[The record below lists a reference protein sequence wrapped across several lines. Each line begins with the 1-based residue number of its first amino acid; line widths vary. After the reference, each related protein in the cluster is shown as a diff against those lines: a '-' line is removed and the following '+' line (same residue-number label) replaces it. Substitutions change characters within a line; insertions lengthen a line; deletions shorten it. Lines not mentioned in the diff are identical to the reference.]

1 MSPSHG
7 PTDLLVSLA
16 REEMRMKRQPYLTNH
31 RLHVIGLALTVIL
44 ASCRPLEQPT
54 VLPAAIEMPT
64 LSSIMPETMPETM
77 PEIMLLM
84 NNLVCPSI
92 PSTAALLPLAPY
104 DEELGDCALI
114 GRSGEIEVWLTELEQ
129 IAESC
134 YANRETNWA
143 DTLAARDNLDS
154 QIDELELEGVETVT
168 PQIDELE
175 HGLALL
181 VEEACPIYGN
191 PELSEPSEPFP
202 PPTHYYTIW
211 LKTIGENVGEYCT
224 MIDELVKP
232 LWQACDE
239 INFYQDCQAPN
250 PEQYH
255 SIIEW
260 KMNAAQIN
268 YDYTD
273 FFYTN
278 TLQTYG
284 WGNFRVY
291 FNEASI
297 DCPIVQQ
304 LASIPTFTFSKNA
317 FCRKGPSVDYE
328 DVTAFLQ
335 HQSVQIDGRN
345 QDEPRWWWVLIP
357 GSSGHCWVSD
367 STGSAVGFL
376 EGVNTVAAPPLPPTP
391 VCTRDLPQ
399 NRCEAAGGTWRQDPD
414 ILTAVIYFCDCSK

>member
-1 MSPSHG
+1 
-7 PTDLLVSLA
+7 
-16 REEMRMKRQPYLTNH
+16 MKRQPYLTNH

-143 DTLAARDNLDS
+143 STLAARDNLDS
-154 QIDELELEGVETVT
+154 QIDELAPGALSITACLSFGGDEG
-168 PQIDELE
+168 
-175 HGLALL
+175 
-181 VEEACPIYGN
+181 Y
-191 PELSEPSEPFP
+191 EPSESIPF
-202 PPTHYYTIW
+202 TNYYTIW
-211 LKTIGENVGEYCT
+211 LKRIGENVGEYCT
-224 MIDELVKP
+224 MIDELIKP
-232 LWQACDE
+232 LRQACDE

>member
-1 MSPSHG
+1 
-7 PTDLLVSLA
+7 
-16 REEMRMKRQPYLTNH
+16 
-31 RLHVIGLALTVIL
+31 LTVIL
-44 ASCRPLEQPT
+44 ASCNNPLRQPT
-54 VLPAAIEMPT
+54 VLPDAIEMPAED
-64 LSSIMPETMPETM
+64 SVVPEIM
-77 PEIMLLM
+77 PEIMSEIILLT
-84 NNLVCPSI
+84 NYLVCPSI
-92 PSTAALLPLAPY
+92 PSTDALLPPAPY
-104 DEELGDCALI
+104 DEELGDCELI

-129 IAESC
+129 IAASC

-154 QIDELELEGVETVT
+154 QIDEFELEGAETVT
-168 PQIDELE
+168 PQIDELA
-175 HGLALL
+175 LALL
-181 VEEACPIYGN
+181 AEEACPIYGS
-191 PELSEPSEPFP
+191 PEPSEPLDPIP
-202 PPTHYYTIW
+202 PPTHYYTEW
-211 LKTIGENVGEYCT
+211 LKRIGENVGEYCT

-297 DCPIVQQ
+297 DCPLVQQ

-317 FCRKGPSVDYE
+317 FCRKGPSLAYE
-328 DVTAFLQ
+328 DMTAFPQ
-335 HQSVQIDGRN
+335 GQSVQIDGRN
-345 QDEPRWWWVLIP
+345 ADEPRWWWVLIP

-367 STGSAVGFL
+367 STGSAAGSF
-376 EGVNTVAAPPLPPTP
+376 EGVDTVAAPPLPPMPTL

-399 NRCEAAGGTWRQDPD
+399 NQCEAAGGTWRQDPN
-414 ILTAVIYFCDCSK
+414 ILKAVIYFCDCSK

>member
-16 REEMRMKRQPYLTNH
+16 WEEMRMKRQPYLTNH
-31 RLHVIGLALTVIL
+31 CLHAIGLALTVIL
-44 ASCRPLEQPT
+44 ASCGPLEQPT
-54 VLPAAIEMPT
+54 VLPAATEMPT
-64 LSSIMPETMPETM
+64 LSSIMPETMPEL
-77 PEIMLLM
+77 MLLT
-84 NNLVCPSI
+84 NYLVCPSI

-129 IAESC
+129 IAASC

-154 QIDELELEGVETVT
+154 QIDEFEPEGAETVT

-175 HGLALL
+175 LGLALL
-181 VEEACPIYGN
+181 AKEACSIYGKS
-191 PELSEPSEPFP
+191 ELSEPLEPFP
-202 PPTHYYTIW
+202 PPTHYYTEW
-211 LKTIGENVGEYCT
+211 LKRIGENVGEYCT

-278 TLQTYG
+278 TLQSYG

-291 FNEASI
+291 FNES
-297 DCPIVQQ
+297 
-304 LASIPTFTFSKNA
+304 
-317 FCRKGPSVDYE
+317 DY
-328 DVTAFLQ
+328 V
-335 HQSVQIDGRN
+335 
-345 QDEPRWWWVLIP
+345 
-357 GSSGHCWVSD
+357 
-367 STGSAVGFL
+367 
-376 EGVNTVAAPPLPPTP
+376 
-391 VCTRDLPQ
+391 
-399 NRCEAAGGTWRQDPD
+399 
-414 ILTAVIYFCDCSK
+414 

>member
-1 MSPSHG
+1 
-7 PTDLLVSLA
+7 
-16 REEMRMKRQPYLTNH
+16 MKRQPYLTNH
-31 RLHVIGLALTVIL
+31 CLYVIGLALMVIL
-44 ASCRPLEQPT
+44 ASCSSLEQPT
-54 VLPAAIEMPT
+54 ALPATVIPT
-64 LSSIMPETMPETM
+64 LISIEPGIKSGITMLT
-77 PEIMLLM
+77 
-84 NNLVCPSI
+84 NKLVCPSI
-92 PSTAALLPLAPY
+92 PSTAVLIPPAPY
-104 DEELGDCALI
+104 DEDLGDCALI
-114 GRSGEIEVWLTELEQ
+114 GRSGEIEAWLVELEL
-129 IAESC
+129 IAENC
-134 YANRETNWA
+134 RANREANWA
-143 DTLAARDNLDS
+143 SALAARDNLDS
-154 QIDELELEGVETVT
+154 QIDEFEPEPEGVETVT
-168 PQIDELE
+168 PQIEIELDAE
-175 HGLALL
+175 
-181 VEEACPIYGN
+181 VSCPIYDDPETSEL
-191 PELSEPSEPFP
+191 PELIP
-202 PPTHYYTIW
+202 PPTHRYTHW
-211 LKTIGENVGEYCT
+211 LKRIGENVGEYCT

-268 YDYTD
+268 YNYTD

-328 DVTAFLQ
+328 DLTAFLQ

-345 QDEPRWWWVLIP
+345 QDDPLWWWVLIP
-357 GSSGHCWVSD
+357 DSSNHCWVSN
-367 STGSAVGFL
+367 STGSASGLL
-376 EGVNTVAAPPLPPTP
+376 EDVNTVEAPPLPLAPP
-391 VCTRDLPQ
+391 VCTRDLSQ
-399 NRCEAAGGTWRQDPD
+399 KQCKAAGGTWKLDPGQDSP
-414 ILTAVIYFCDCSK
+414 VYFCDCSK